1 MNTAMCLNT
10 ADGFLLAAKVLYTS
24 QKNGV
29 AFFQYHIS
37 PLTVNSAFACEVYLK
52 YLYYKQCGTDVK
64 NQHNLL
70 ELYCLLSDETK
81 LQLKSEYEQ
90 WTSILPL
97 EECLQVHS
105 KAFVSWRYIYE
116 DEGGTVEPQSLYNL
130 MVSLHNISHQKEE
143 AQTNAD

>member
-10 ADGFLLAAKVLYTS
+10 ADGFLLAAKALYTS

-29 AFFQYHIS
+29 AFLKYYIS
-37 PLTVNSAFACEVYLK
+37 PFTVNSAFACEVYLK
-52 YLYYKQCGTDVK
+52 YLYYRQSGTAVK

-70 ELYCLLSDETK
+70 ELYRLLCDETK

-97 EECLQVHS
+97 EECLQHHC
-105 KAFVSWRYIYE
+105 KAFVEWRYIFE
-116 DEGGTVEPQSLYNL
+116 EKTASVEMQSLYNL
-130 MVSLHNISHQKEE
+130 AVSLHNICHSKEE
-143 AQTNAD
+143 VQSNAD

>member
-10 ADGFLLAAKVLYTS
+10 ADGFLLAAKALYTS
-24 QKNGV
+24 QKNGI
-29 AFFQYHIS
+29 AFFNYYIS

-52 YLYYKQCGTDVK
+52 YLYYKQCGIDVK

-70 ELYCLLSDETK
+70 ELYRLLSDETK

-90 WTSILPL
+90 WASILPL

-105 KAFVSWRYIYE
+105 KAFVHWRYIYE
-116 DEGGTVEPQSLYNL
+116 DEGGTVEPRSLYNL